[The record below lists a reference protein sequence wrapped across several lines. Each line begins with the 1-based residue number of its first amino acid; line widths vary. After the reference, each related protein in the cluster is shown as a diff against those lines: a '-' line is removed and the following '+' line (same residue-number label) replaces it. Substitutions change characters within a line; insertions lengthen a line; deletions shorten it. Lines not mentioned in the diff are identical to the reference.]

1 MVRLIN
7 DFTADE
13 AVAFSFIICCH
24 FWSFTTFSARTCE
37 AWCHWVTLVGASE
50 LHFRAIEYHGE
61 GIVMEASRFVQI
73 IIYCKKMVA
82 SASTDK
88 LMKSAVLYSFLL
100 LQNCHGCQDDA
111 IAWYLFWIMRLLWIA
126 VWHSHSY
133 SILVLINDRERFKRL
148 TAAQSIKT
156 YGRNAP
162 KCTSIKLW
170 ANICNFNVLI
180 YHQKFKTREFHNFIA
195 DLMCKNTRI
204 QYLTAVT
211 LTYTVPGHPYKNG
224 WKPRTIK
231 SSQSQLSSGWFE
243 RKTEKR
249 A

>member
-1 MVRLIN
+1 M
-7 DFTADE
+7 
-13 AVAFSFIICCH
+13 
-24 FWSFTTFSARTCE
+24 
-37 AWCHWVTLVGASE
+37 
-50 LHFRAIEYHGE
+50 
-61 GIVMEASRFVQI
+61 
-73 IIYCKKMVA
+73 
-82 SASTDK
+82 
-88 LMKSAVLYSFLL
+88 MKSAVLYSFLL

-133 SILVLINDRERFKRL
+133 SIILVLINDRERFKRL